1 MLSYQLLTHIRSGDH
16 WSLLIAL
23 VLTYLS
29 LRVCTSVV
37 TLHLFSIFVVTWRH
51 LVNFQKIIID
61 SSDYGSAIQLRFIFK
76 RSSNRFG
83 TEFLSYIYIFE
94 PSFDSQKRRHFA
106 RYLGDARRS
115 FASDASA
122 RVSAK
127 RKRADERRQR
137 KRASTRSGDDE
148 DVAVISVRLSASF
161 STGKRSS
168 FSRVHWALL
177 FARSVICT
185 ARRPAIGPR
194 EGSVWEGTRK
204 ERERR
209 GERGRRAR
217 KRDAG
222 TRRGWGG
229 DGGVEG
235 GCYRRISE
243 RTLALWMEV
252 G

>member
-1 MLSYQLLTHIRSGDH
+1 MVRQYNYD
-16 WSLLIAL
+16 
-23 VLTYLS
+23 LS
-29 LRVCTSVV
+29 LNDPR
-37 TLHLFSIFVVTWRH
+37 
-51 LVNFQKIIID
+51 ID
-61 SSDYGSAIQLRFIFK
+61 LEPSSF
-76 RSSNRFG
+76 
-83 TEFLSYIYIFE
+83 IYIFE
-94 PSFDSQKRRHFA
+94 ASFDSQKRRHFA

-222 TRRGWGG
+222 TRRG
-229 DGGVEG
+229 
-235 GCYRRISE
+235 
-243 RTLALWMEV
+243 
-252 G
+252 